1 MAVALLAGLLFAALC
16 VLGREQLFN
25 VIRTPD
31 DVGRKLGLPSLGAIP
46 KMQEGFA
53 IEQEVLDP
61 KSLMSETF
69 SSLRSSLMLVSSHG
83 LPRSLMFTSA
93 KQGEGK
99 SSCAFR
105 SEEHTFEL
113 QSLMRISYAVFCLKH
128 KNQKSN

>member
-1 MAVALLAGLLFAALC
+1 
-16 VLGREQLFN
+16 
-25 VIRTPD
+25 
-31 DVGRKLGLPSLGAIP
+31 
-46 KMQEGFA
+46 MQEGFA

-99 SSCAFR
+99 SSCAFATAIALSRIGKKVLVIDLALRRPNQHNKFGVKTGAGLSDLLTGHKTASEVIQTSNYEGVFR
-105 SEEHTFEL
+105 SAESRVGKE
-113 QSLMRISYAVFCLKH
+113 SGS
-128 KNQKSN
+128 

>member
-1 MAVALLAGLLFAALC
+1 
-16 VLGREQLFN
+16 
-25 VIRTPD
+25 
-31 DVGRKLGLPSLGAIP
+31 
-46 KMQEGFA
+46 MQEGFA

-99 SSCAFR
+99 SSCAFATAIALSR
-105 SEEHTFEL
+105 IGKKVLAIDLDLRRPNQHNKFGVKNGAGMSALLTGTKTASEVT
-113 QSLMRISYAVFCLKH
+113 QT
-128 KNQKSN
+128 SNNEIGNASGGERVCQHV

>member
-1 MAVALLAGLLFAALC
+1 M
-16 VLGREQLFN
+16 
-25 VIRTPD
+25 
-31 DVGRKLGLPSLGAIP
+31 PSLGAIP

-99 SSCAFR
+99 SSCCFATAIALSRIGKKR
-105 SEEHTFEL
+105 SEERRGGKECVSTCRARWE
-113 QSLMRISYAVFCLKH
+113 Q
-128 KNQKSN
+128 